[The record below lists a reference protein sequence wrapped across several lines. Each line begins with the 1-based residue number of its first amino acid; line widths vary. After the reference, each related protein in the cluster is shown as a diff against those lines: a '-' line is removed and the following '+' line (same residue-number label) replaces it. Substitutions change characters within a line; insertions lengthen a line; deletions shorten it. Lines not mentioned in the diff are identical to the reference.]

1 MSLLEKLVTGMV
13 AIGVIVAIGTHSQQL
28 GSFAVQASNATA
40 GGIRTV
46 ERG

>member
-1 MSLLEKLVTGMV
+1 MTLLEKLVTGMV
-13 AIGVIVAIGTHSQQL
+13 AIGVIVAIGTHAKQL
-28 GSFAVQASNATA
+28 GDFSIKASQAAS